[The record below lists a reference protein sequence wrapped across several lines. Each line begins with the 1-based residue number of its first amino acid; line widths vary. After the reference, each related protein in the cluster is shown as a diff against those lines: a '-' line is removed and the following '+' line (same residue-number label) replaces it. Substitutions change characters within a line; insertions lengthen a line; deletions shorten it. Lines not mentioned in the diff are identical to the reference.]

1 MFPLRRVLFDG
12 ITTANI
18 LLALAI
24 LAGIWFSIQ
33 AIDFVYGKIKK
44 IKRQRSTPLIEAFQ
58 LDKTKI
64 YILYFL

>member
-12 ITTANI
+12 ITTADI

-33 AIDFVYGKIKK
+33 AIDFVYRKIKK
-44 IKRQRSTPLIEAFQ
+44 NKRQPLDST
-58 LDKTKI
+58 D
-64 YILYFL
+64 